1 MHPSKRPRRASASS
15 RRIGGG
21 GDDQPVPPC
30 DSDGEDD
37 PCPTIVQERD
47 RVYFYSEVS
56 RSTVLRLIGSLHKA
70 TEYALKHCE
79 CVHDAT
85 VYLYVH
91 SSGGDA
97 FAGLSAFDHIRS
109 NRVPVTTVIDGFVA
123 SAATF
128 LVLGGQHRAAM
139 RHSALLIH
147 QLSLSNFWG
156 KFSDLVDEVHNST
169 SLMDTIK
176 RVYSEH
182 THLKKKRLDALLA
195 KEKNMDAETCLEL
208 GFVHE
213 LW

>member
-1 MHPSKRPRRASASS
+1 MPPSKRPRRAPAS
-15 RRIGGG
+15 RRLG
-21 GDDQPVPPC
+21 GDDLPPPC
-30 DSDGEDD
+30 DSDDEDA
-37 PCPTIVQERD
+37 PVVVQERD
-47 RVYFYSEVS
+47 RVYFYAEVS
-56 RSTVLRLIGSLHKA
+56 RSTVLQLLQSLHKA

-79 CVHDAT
+79 SVHDAA

-176 RVYSEH
+176 SVYAEH
-182 THLKKKRLDALLA
+182 THLTKKKLDAMLS
-195 KEKNMDAETCLEL
+195 KEKNMDAQTCLEL